1 MVLLGAFLNA
11 LFIIMGAFVGRIF
24 KNIPETMKQ
33 TVLSIIGL
41 AVAVLG
47 IQMGFESSNFI
58 IVIVVMTVVSG
69 MDYLMKNLNYFK
81 DAE

>member
-1 MVLLGAFLNA
+1 MVLLGSLLNA
-11 LFIIMGAFVGRIF
+11 LFIVIGALVGRIF

-58 IVIVVMTVVSG
+58 IIIVSLVIGTVMGEWLDLDS
-69 MDYLMKNLNYFK
+69 
-81 DAE
+81 